1 MGRMPGLEPQGGHR
15 GRAVMGLSEHSGAIT
30 VITASWRRQAEHG
43 VTYPVYILARRALS
57 LCGLDGWPLSND
69 QFCVRTDCT
78 KPRIYGVFDSES
90 MNTLN
95 VLAVLTPRYASMAQT
110 RSIYIYID
118 GQSRLWHRVAQP
130 GTPRVTAVV
139 SHMAPNTRIGW
150 YFTHHA
156 ATDCAAVVDD
166 HGRVRSR
173 RAHIQWPTESLWTG
187 GSDGEIRATSMG
199 VLRLD
204 SLRAYV
210 FTSPL

>member
-1 MGRMPGLEPQGGHR
+1 
-15 GRAVMGLSEHSGAIT
+15 MGLSEHSGAIT
-30 VITASWRRQAEHG
+30 IITASWRRQAEHG

-57 LCGLDGWPLSND
+57 SCGLDGWPLSND

-118 GQSRLWHRVAQP
+118 GQSRLWHRAAQP

-150 YFTHHA
+150 YFTHQGPWCTGPAGKSIPAQPDSHRG
-156 ATDCAAVVDD
+156 AAVTCQSCKAARRTVRTVCTVPTPRGDS
-166 HGRVRSR
+166 GRK
-173 RAHIQWPTESLWTG
+173 H
-187 GSDGEIRATSMG
+187 
-199 VLRLD
+199 
-204 SLRAYV
+204 
-210 FTSPL
+210 TSPASS